1 MIKLIVFDKDGVV
14 VDLSSTW
21 FPVLLAVAEYTISR
35 LHASTTGRVT
45 TDDLLA
51 SVGVYEANSKVGR
64 TGER

>member
-21 FPVLLAVAEYTISR
+21 FPVLLAVAKYTISR
-35 LHASTTGRVT
+35 LPASTTGRVT
-45 TDDLLA
+45 TNNLLV
-51 SVGVYEANSKVGR
+51 SVGVDKASSKVHR